1 MIKKKIKTY
10 QQSQPGPLFF
20 WLKINKSC
28 WKFII
33 IPKYLDHKNFPLA
46 NAITLTEKVFFHYDQ
61 INSCSVNIE
70 KDLHRNLIYLYWQFC
85 NPILCSFCLLS
96 ENFSIVETSNVTVTI
111 CPLWHRTSFPTPY
124 IGLCRTFLYNMFISL
139 SELQRSPWKLYYLL
153 RCLPLFL

>member
-33 IPKYLDHKNFPLA
+33 IPKYLDHKKLPFGKCYNIDRKSLLPLWP
-46 NAITLTEKVFFHYDQ
+46 
-61 INSCSVNIE
+61 NSCSVNIE

-85 NPILCSFCLLS
+85 NPILCSFCLFS

-153 RCLPLFL
+153 RC